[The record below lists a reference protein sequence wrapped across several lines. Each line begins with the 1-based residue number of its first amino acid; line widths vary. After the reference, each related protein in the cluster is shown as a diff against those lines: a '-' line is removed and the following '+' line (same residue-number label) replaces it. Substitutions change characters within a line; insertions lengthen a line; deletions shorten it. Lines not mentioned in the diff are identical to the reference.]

1 MRTPEGGVLWDC
13 VSYLDDETM
22 EAVAE
27 LGGVVAVTC
36 SHPHFYASMVEWAHA
51 FGAEVLVPEAD
62 RGWVMRPDPV
72 IRFWSGHLEIVPGV
86 TLVQTGGHFEGSAVL
101 HWAGAAEGR
110 GAILTGDTV
119 SVVADPRWVT
129 FMRSYPNFIPLS
141 ADAIRGIE
149 DGLRPLRFE
158 RLYGGWS
165 GDDVLEGAKG
175 VVERSAAR
183 YVEWVR
189 GS

>member
-1 MRTPEGGVLWDC
+1 RSGHRNLREELEPGLTGIHTDPRFAIGQRALLVRTPEGGVLWDC
-13 VSYLDDETM
+13 VSYLDDETV

-86 TLVQTGGHFEGSAVL
+86 TLVQTGGH
-101 HWAGAAEGR
+101 
-110 GAILTGDTV
+110 
-119 SVVADPRWVT
+119 
-129 FMRSYPNFIPLS
+129 
-141 ADAIRGIE
+141 
-149 DGLRPLRFE
+149 
-158 RLYGGWS
+158 
-165 GDDVLEGAKG
+165 
-175 VVERSAAR
+175 
-183 YVEWVR
+183 
-189 GS
+189 